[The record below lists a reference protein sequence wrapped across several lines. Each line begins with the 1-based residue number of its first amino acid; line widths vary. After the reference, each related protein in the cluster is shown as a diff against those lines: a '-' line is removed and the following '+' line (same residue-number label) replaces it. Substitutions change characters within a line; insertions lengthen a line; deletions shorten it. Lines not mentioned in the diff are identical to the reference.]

1 MIGHDLFLQVGLL
14 ALGGAVFL
22 TCVMHIFLGRRTR
35 RRVRVLATQSSVIPD
50 CETCV
55 SDRARVAV
63 TDFKVQVP
71 GLTEKVSPE
80 EKLRVQLF
88 RAGLFSVESH
98 RYYRLLRT
106 ALPLGLALVSSLTL
120 LFLSPSLSLLVIS
133 LSVCIGLQVPR
144 SYLRRRAEQR
154 DEEILFYLPLVI
166 EQLVLGVS
174 SSLDVGPCMKW
185 IVEIADERDS
195 HNAVTELIAIAQRY
209 MRLGVSVEE
218 SLSEVARLS
227 GHTELKHVFTSL
239 AYVVKHGGEVTKQ
252 LQELANAVASQREV
266 KIEGI
271 IKTLEVKATGPVG
284 VIFASFMGL
293 FLTSLGLQALHALK

>member
-1 MIGHDLFLQVGLL
+1 MFLQVGFL
-14 ALGGAVFL
+14 ALGGAVLL
-22 TCVMHIFLGRRTR
+22 TCLAHVILGKKTCQI
-35 RRVRVLATQSSVIPD
+35 VQILATQKSV
-50 CETCV
+50 ESCV
-55 SDRARVAV
+55 ATDSHSRAGASVLDVDVRVPA
-63 TDFKVQVP
+63 
-71 GLTEKVSPE
+71 LTAKISPE

-98 RYYRLLRT
+98 RYYRFCSSL
-106 ALPLGLALVSSLTL
+106 LPLALGIMA
-120 LFLSPSLSLLVIS
+120 SPSLFIYSPSFSLV
-133 LSVCIGLQVPR
+133 VIGLAVCVGLQMPR
-144 SYLRRRAEQR
+144 SYLRRRTEQR

-174 SSLDVGPCMKW
+174 SSLDIGPCMKW

-195 HNAVTELIAIAQRY
+195 HNAVTELMAIAQRY
-209 MRLGVSVEE
+209 MRLGISVDE

-266 KIEGI
+266 KIEGV

-293 FLTSLGLQALHALK
+293 FLTSLGLQALHALR